1 MTDDHLD
8 GWCGVLACDDG
19 VVVCRKESAVIITVQ
34 EIDGEIVVEV
44 EDQKLKMPPGVAGTV
59 ARAIL
64 RKLREARRK

>member
-1 MTDDHLD
+1 MIDGHLD
-8 GWCGVLACDDG
+8 GLRGVLACDGGG
-19 VVVCRKESAVIITVQ
+19 VCYKEPAVIITVQ

-64 RKLREARRK
+64 RKLRKARRK